1 MRRYLLD
8 TAPLAALLLARPA
21 AVDLMSPWLNR
32 HEVATSILAYA
43 EVIEYIKDFSDVK
56 RRQPQ
61 LRTLL
66 GEVYP
71 YFLTYPILERYT
83 DIRRSLRKPH
93 GKGLIGD
100 IDTLIAA
107 IAAGNLALSKKFAS
121 PFRSLSAPTPPLTAS
136 DASHRLPSLHKIPL
150 PAIRYGISGSCSC
163 WPTAKSW
170 PNPPRFVKAP
180 FY

>member
-21 AVDLMSPWLNR
+21 VVDLIRPWLKR

-43 EVIEYIKDFSDVK
+43 EVTEYIKDFADAP
-56 RRQPQ
+56 RRTLQ

-83 DIRRSLRKPH
+83 DIRRRLRKPQ

-107 IAAGNLALSKKFAS
+107 TAIERNLTVITYDKDFQRVPGLKVTLLS
-121 PFRSLSAPTPPLTAS
+121 RSE
-136 DASHRLPSLHKIPL
+136 
-150 PAIRYGISGSCSC
+150 
-163 WPTAKSW
+163 
-170 PNPPRFVKAP
+170 
-180 FY
+180 

>member
-43 EVIEYIKDFSDVK
+43 EVVQYIKDFSDVK

-83 DIRRSLRKPH
+83 DIRGSLRKPH

-100 IDTLIAA
+100 IDALIATTA
-107 IAAGNLALSKKFAS
+107 LERNLPVVTIDSDFQRVPHLKVILLS
-121 PFRSLSAPTPPLTAS
+121 PTTLRVLSAS
-136 DASHRLPSLHKIPL
+136 
-150 PAIRYGISGSCSC
+150 
-163 WPTAKSW
+163 
-170 PNPPRFVKAP
+170 
-180 FY
+180 